1 MNLAQDRIVVNG
13 AIPLSDD
20 NSLLC
25 YVTVSFKASIFSIS
39 DAQIR

>member
-13 AIPLSDD
+13 PVPLSDG

-25 YVTVSFKASIFSIS
+25 YATVSFKASIFLIS